1 MSEKLTV
8 RELSENEMSQIGGAM
23 TVSDG
28 VKAVGV
34 VAAAAALA
42 PVTAVGA
49 GAILVGV
56 AAVGAFDAYQ
66 TYSAL

>member
-28 VKAVGV
+28 VKAIGV

-42 PVTAVGA
+42 PATAVGA

-66 TYSAL
+66 TYSTL